1 MRLTQPKK
9 NVFWAT
15 ISIAAISLLTFV
27 VSIFMPGV
35 VLISIFAFAL
45 MFIAFLY
52 LALACALKGL

>member
-9 NVFWAT
+9 NVFWST
-15 ISIAAISLLTFV
+15 IIIAAISLITFV
-27 VSIFMPGV
+27 VSLF
-35 VLISIFAFAL
+35 ISEVTIVEILSFAL